1 MLIII
6 TTFSLFRT
14 LNSVTK
20 LYFVNKSDI
29 LRIRNAKAMLCIRV
43 HGRKLEE
50 RILKWSEN
58 HSVMSDSLQPHGL
71 YGPWNS
77 PGQNTGLSNPGI
89 ERRSPSLQV
98 GSLPA
103 QLPGNPEDAKGWGK
117 KIRNAIIIKC
127 CWFLSW

>member
-50 RILKWSEN
+50 RILK
-58 HSVMSDSLQPHGL
+58 
-71 YGPWNS
+71 
-77 PGQNTGLSNPGI
+77 
-89 ERRSPSLQV
+89 
-98 GSLPA
+98 
-103 QLPGNPEDAKGWGK
+103 
-117 KIRNAIIIKC
+117 
-127 CWFLSW
+127 